1 MVSVVH
7 SRGMVPPAVAMM
19 VAGYM
24 SVSVTSMAR
33 VMVDTVAAC
42 PRQGRRRRDE
52 KYNHGDQVDI
62 PEPLHALGGARR
74 GHRLGLVSHYSLLRW
89 EALAA
94 RAPSSDA
101 ARGGLVR
108 ARASSQ
114 VSQIASVSPAGR

>member
-1 MVSVVH
+1 
-7 SRGMVPPAVAMM
+7 MVPPAVAMM

-24 SVSVTSMAR
+24 SASVTSMAR
-33 VMVDTVAAC
+33 VMGDTGAAC

-94 RAPSSDA
+94 RAPSSDG
-101 ARGGLVR
+101 ARGDSSARGLL
-108 ARASSQ
+108 ARCHR
-114 VSQIASVSPAGR
+114 SPASHLRGDSHRRRA